1 LQPEKYLIYVNN
13 TAQVIQWNNEVLFI
27 LLDGCF
33 CFGHDSFA
41 G

>member
-1 LQPEKYLIYVNN
+1 LQPEKYLIHVNN

-27 LLDGCF
+27 LLDGYF
-33 CFGHDSFA
+33 CFEHDSFA